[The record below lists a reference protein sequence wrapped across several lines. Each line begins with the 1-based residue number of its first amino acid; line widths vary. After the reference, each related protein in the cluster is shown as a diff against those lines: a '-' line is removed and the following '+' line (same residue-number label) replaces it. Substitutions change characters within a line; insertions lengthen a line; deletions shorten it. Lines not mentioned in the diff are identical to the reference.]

1 MLKMES
7 DLVKEILDKNGVT
20 DLDDIEAGTEVY
32 EELYDFYADEM
43 PYGTQ
48 KARDGDP
55 VEWIVMKVADLNI
68 LDEYD
73 ISDEEQERAN
83 HIAKSINRGE
93 M

>member
-20 DLDDIEAGTEVY
+20 DLDEIEAGTEVY

>member
-1 MLKMES
+1 MES

>member
-1 MLKMES
+1 M
-7 DLVKEILDKNGVT
+7 DKNGVT